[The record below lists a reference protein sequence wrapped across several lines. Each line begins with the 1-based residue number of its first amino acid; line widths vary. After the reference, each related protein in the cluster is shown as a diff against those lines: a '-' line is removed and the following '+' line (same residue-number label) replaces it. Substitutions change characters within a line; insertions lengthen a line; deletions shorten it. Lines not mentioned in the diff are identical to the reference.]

1 MRTERYRDL
10 APPERLAATRCSVIG
25 VGAIGRQVAL
35 QLAAMG
41 VRAVQL
47 IDHDSVEEVNLGPQG
62 YCAKDVGELKV
73 EATARLMS
81 ALNPGLVLELVP
93 ERFAKTLEIQPVV
106 FCCVDSIAT
115 RRHIWNAVRDQAE
128 LFIDGRMAAEVA
140 RVLAVADPVGRA
152 HYPET
157 LFASADAFPEACTAR
172 ATIYC
177 ANIAA
182 GLMVAQLA
190 RWLRG
195 MPVEPDQTLNLL
207 SAELT
212 VA

>member
-1 MRTERYRDL
+1 MRTERYKDL
-10 APPERLAATRCSVIG
+10 VPPERLAATRCTVIG

-41 VRAVQL
+41 AQAVQV
-47 IDHDSVEEVNLGPQG
+47 IDHDRVEEVNLGPQG
-62 YCAKDVGELKV
+62 YCAADVGELKV
-73 EATARLMS
+73 EATARLMA
-81 ALNPGLVLELVP
+81 ALNPELAISTVA
-93 ERFAKTLEIQPVV
+93 ERFARTHGIHPNV

-115 RRHIWNAVRDQAE
+115 RRHVWNAVQNQAE
-128 LFIDGRMAAEVA
+128 LFIDGRMAAEVV
-140 RVLAVADPVGRA
+140 RVLAAGDRESRA
-152 HYPET
+152 HYPGT
-157 LFASADAFPEACTAR
+157 LFDSRQAFPEPCTAR
-172 ATIYC
+172 STIYS

-195 MPVEPDQTLNLL
+195 MPTEADQTLNLL

>member
-10 APPERLAATRCSVIG
+10 VPPGKLVATRCTVIG

-41 VRAVQL
+41 VQAVQV
-47 IDHDSVEEVNLGPQG
+47 IDHDRVEEVNLGPQG
-62 YCAKDVGELKV
+62 YCASDVGELKV
-73 EATARLMS
+73 EATGRLM
-81 ALNPGLVLELVP
+81 ATLNPGLAITMIP
-93 ERFAKTLEIQPVV
+93 ERFARTLEIHPVA

-115 RRHIWNAVRDQAE
+115 RRHVWNAVRNVVE
-128 LFIDGRMAAEVA
+128 LFIDGRMAAEVV
-140 RVLAVADPVGRA
+140 RVLAASDPESRA
-152 HYPET
+152 HYPGT
-157 LFASADAFPEACTAR
+157 LFEARQAFPEPCTAR
-172 ATIYC
+172 STIYS

-195 MPVEPDQTLNLL
+195 MPTESDQTLNLL
-207 SAELT
+207 SADLT